1 MKQFFLKDKFHPS
14 ESIFEINNFY
24 NIYFNSLLKGW
35 LKFTYE
41 DEYLV
46 VIMIVDNIEGLIIW
60 KCKIDD
66 EPFLTLDL
74 FCSSISGVYL
84 DENVN
89 QSKLYIKFKKKMNDL
104 KEMEENLID
113 AFFYFHII
121 HYDDNIDALYTIANE
136 EIHSIKVNETDESKR
151 DNIINFNKINNIHE
165 DNNKILNSKDFFM
178 NLFKFINK
186 PNKDDFN
193 ILLNYIS
200 SLITNDKNLEDNYSF
215 IHLNFLKSFIKSFN
229 QD

>member
-35 LKFTYE
+35 LKFTYQ

-46 VIMIVDNIEGLIIW
+46 VTMIVDNIEGLIIW

-74 FCSSISGVYL
+74 FCQSISGVYL
-84 DENVN
+84 DENIN
-89 QSKLYIKFKKKMNDL
+89 QSKLFIKFKKKIHDL
-104 KEMEENLID
+104 KEMEENLMD

-121 HYDDNIDALYTIANE
+121 HYNDNIDALSTIPKE
-136 EIHSIKVNETDESKR
+136 EIHSMKINEFDKTNL
-151 DNIINFNKINNIHE
+151 DNIINFDKINNIQEENH
-165 DNNKILNSKDFFM
+165 KILNSKDFFM
-178 NLFKFINK
+178 TLFKFINK
-186 PNKDDFN
+186 PNKDDFHK
-193 ILLNYIS
+193 LLNYIS
-200 SLITNDKNLEDNYSF
+200 SFLTSDKNLEENNSL
-215 IHLNFLKSFIKSFN
+215 IHLNFLKSFIKNIN
-229 QD
+229 QG